1 MRVRRLVLVV
11 IGGMVMMGAGI
22 LRLWGGA
29 FSGFPLEGLRGGWSA
44 RSSDERLLW
53 RGEERGVPA
62 LRLSPSDGDLGTVSC
77 GSARETSFVLTNV
90 GTAPV
95 KIFEVRTEG
104 VFSVVRAPLL
114 PARIGPG
121 VSVRVNVAFA
131 PEKPGRVAD
140 RLRIVS
146 DAPSGV
152 LSVPLRAIAVGAGTL
167 VAGTGQK
174 LGRHRGDGRLA
185 KRPMRALAHREKV
198 TVMARAADES
208 ARRSEVRLPLPVSA
222 PVALPVVHPISEL
235 TSFLEGMGPVALH
248 PASDEASHELGKG
261 AGMNRSG
268 ESRP

>member
-1 MRVRRLVLVV
+1 MRVRRLVLVL
-11 IGGMVMMGAGI
+11 IGGSVVMGAGI

-53 RGEERGVPA
+53 QGEERGVPA
-62 LRLSPSDGDLGTVSC
+62 LRLSPSDGDLGSISC
-77 GSARETSFVLTNV
+77 GSVKEISFVLTNV

-95 KIFEVRTEG
+95 KISEVRTEG
-104 VFSVVRAPLL
+104 VFAVARAPLL

-131 PEKPGRVAD
+131 AEKPGAVAD
-140 RLRIVS
+140 RLWIVS

-152 LSVPLRAIAVGAGTL
+152 LSVPLRAIAVGGKAF
-167 VAGTGQK
+167 VAGNGQK
-174 LGRHRGDGRLA
+174 PGKHRADRRLA

-198 TVMARAADES
+198 IVRTFGES
-208 ARRSEVRLPLPVSA
+208 ARSEVRLPLPVSA
-222 PVALPVVHPISEL
+222 PMELPVIHPISEL
-235 TSFLEGMGPVALH
+235 TSFLERIGPLALH

-261 AGMNRSG
+261 AGVNRQG
-268 ESRP
+268 EPRP